1 MFKYKKQKFPL
12 LLAQDYPNKIKLG
25 NDGLEYISKP
35 NKNNIFKWIKIKNME
50 DCKSA
55 SVYYMQFPEN
65 YLQKNF
71 YKYKLNF
78 IDNNLKIIKKE
89 LEKEHIYLFKIGWKK
104 SYNYLDFAWE
114 YARTYIF
121 KKYIKKTDI
130 KIDTSYNIMDYAN
143 FIFYTEKNEFF
154 FQNDGELSIQWNLD
168 KKSKIYAFQIF
179 KKYFKTKFIEP
190 KNSTNAII
198 IKIK

>member
-1 MFKYKKQKFPL
+1 M
-12 LLAQDYPNKIKLG
+12 
-25 NDGLEYISKP
+25 
-35 NKNNIFKWIKIKNME
+35 
-50 DCKSA
+50 
-55 SVYYMQFPEN
+55 
-65 YLQKNF
+65 
-71 YKYKLNF
+71 
-78 IDNNLKIIKKE
+78 
-89 LEKEHIYLFKIGWKK
+89 
-104 SYNYLDFAWE
+104 E